1 MSFNLYLAG
10 GYASAVETELL
21 KLGAN
26 RLYSQLN
33 DRKLGQRW
41 LDYNRDVA
49 PRKIFVDSGA
59 YSAHTKGRELDVD
72 EYIQYVNSNKGSYQA
87 IAQVDTIPGEFG
99 KPKTRQQLKEA
110 PELSWQN
117 YLYMRPKVI
126 DVDCLLPIFHQGEDF
141 KHLQRILDWTDENG
155 RHIPYIGISPS
166 NDVATKHKDPWFS
179 MCFKL
184 IKQSS
189 NPHVKTHAFGMT
201 SLPLLEKYPFY
212 SADST
217 AWIMTSANGSIFTPW
232 GTVTVSDVQQDSPK
246 HIRWLSKNK
255 IQVIEQQLDK
265 YNLTLDDCRQDY
277 KARGIYNAMYL
288 MDWAKNYKFKGNNVY
303 QKRLF

>member
-232 GTVTVSDVQQDSPK
+232 GTVTVSDVQQDNPK

-255 IQVIEQQLDK
+255 IQVIEQQLDR

>member
-141 KHLQRILDWTDENG
+141 KHLQRILDWTDEEG